1 VNTLVTGATG
11 FVGGHVVDALLARGD
26 RVTALVRSPARA
38 APLARRGV
46 HLVTGDLH
54 DHDALQRATE
64 GQDVIQ
70 HVAGAVAA
78 FDEAAYLRANRDGT
92 ANLLRAAQAT
102 GTPRVVL
109 MSSGAAAGPSAPS
122 HPRIES
128 EPPSPVTAY
137 GRSKLAGEEVVRGSA
152 LPWVILR
159 PPTVY
164 GPGDRDNLIKIYR
177 MVRWGI
183 APVFGDGTQELS
195 AIHVT
200 DLADAAVRAGSADGV
215 SGSVYFVNH
224 PEVVTSAQLVQ
235 LIAASVGRRVRVI
248 GLPGAVVRPALH
260 LTGTA
265 ARLAGKATILNADKA
280 NEFLQPAWTA
290 DPSAFM
296 RATGWMPAF
305 NLEKG
310 LAQTAEWYREAGWL

>member
-1 VNTLVTGATG
+1 
-11 FVGGHVVDALLARGD
+11 
-26 RVTALVRSPARA
+26 
-38 APLARRGV
+38 
-46 HLVTGDLH
+46 
-54 DHDALQRATE
+54 
-64 GQDVIQ
+64 
-70 HVAGAVAA
+70 
-78 FDEAAYLRANRDGT
+78 
-92 ANLLRAAQAT
+92 
-102 GTPRVVL
+102 
-109 MSSGAAAGPSAPS
+109 
-122 HPRIES
+122 
-128 EPPSPVTAY
+128 
-137 GRSKLAGEEVVRGSA
+137 
-152 LPWVILR
+152 
-159 PPTVY
+159 
-164 GPGDRDNLIKIYR
+164 
-177 MVRWGI
+177 
-183 APVFGDGTQELS
+183 
-195 AIHVT
+195 
-200 DLADAAVRAGSADGV
+200 
-215 SGSVYFVNH
+215 VNH